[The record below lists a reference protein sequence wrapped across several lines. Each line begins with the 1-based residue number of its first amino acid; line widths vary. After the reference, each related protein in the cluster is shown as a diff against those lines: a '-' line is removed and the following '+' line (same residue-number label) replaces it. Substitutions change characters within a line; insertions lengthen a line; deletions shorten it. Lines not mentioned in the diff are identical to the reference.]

1 MNISV
6 TFRNSEGENW
16 QKAYVE
22 ERVVKLKKYLEAP
35 AEAHVILST
44 EKFRNVVEINLS
56 ANGWNVNAKEE
67 AKDIHLAV
75 DSCIDKIEKQ
85 LKKQR
90 EKTREHKPKSI
101 RHVTS
106 KTAEGEGEEEE
117 EYTAAKVVE
126 TRKVVLKPMSLEE
139 AALELEENRSRFIMY
154 RDTASEKVSLV
165 YRLDDG
171 NFAHIETN
179 S

>member
-1 MNISV
+1 MMNISV
-6 TFRNSEGENW
+6 TFRNGEGENW
-16 QKAYVE
+16 QKTYVE
-22 ERVVKLKKYLEAP
+22 ERAAKLKKYLDAP
-35 AEAHVILST
+35 AEAHIILST

-67 AKDIHLAV
+67 AKDMHLAI
-75 DSCIDKIEKQ
+75 DSCVDKIEKQ
-85 LKKQR
+85 LKKQK

-101 RHVTS
+101 RH
-106 KTAEGEGEEEE
+106 AESALGAEEEE
-117 EYTAAKVVE
+117 FSTAKVIE

-139 AALELEENRSRFIMY
+139 AVLEMDGSKARFLMY

-165 YRLDDG
+165 YRLEDG